1 MDVVFIDQ
9 NKWIDLARV
18 RAGKGES
25 AAICSLYDELNS
37 AVAGGQVLFP
47 LTVSHIL
54 ETSKRNE
61 PHSRAHLANVQ
72 ATFSKGYVFRSRK
85 ARLLMEMRCA
95 LKRLFGEPPIE
106 LPQHWAV
113 AHGFM
118 QAYEP
123 FDEMFASPSEVQR
136 SRFLNLHIDPMD
148 QLYDY
153 LANQDDSA
161 RRSANSAFTSE
172 STALVHRLE
181 KRRQHWSVESKEVQ
195 RRAYAALLFLDHQ
208 GYIAHELE
216 SIGRSVDE
224 MKALGSS
231 AIVQFM
237 SDVPTL
243 AVEVELSIRL
253 ESQSRA
259 IHENDIRDMH
269 SFCSAIPYASRVI
282 AENTF
287 VTLARQSKLDSRYG
301 CILSTKLEELAGV
314 YK

>member
-25 AAICSLYDELNS
+25 AEIRSLYDELNI

-47 LTVSHIL
+47 LTVSHIV
-54 ETSKRNE
+54 ETVKRND
-61 PHSRAHLANVQ
+61 PTSRAHLAEVQ
-72 ATFSKGYVFRSRK
+72 ATFSKGYVFRSHK
-85 ARLLMEMRCA
+85 ARLLMEIRCA

-106 LPQHWAV
+106 MPQHWAIV
-113 AHGFM
+113 HGFM
-118 QAYEP
+118 QAYDP
-123 FDEMFASPSEVQR
+123 FDEMFALPSEIQR
-136 SRFLNLHIDPMD
+136 FRLLNLHIDPRD

-153 LANQDDSA
+153 LANQDDST
-161 RRSANSAFTSE
+161 RRTANSTFASD
-172 STALVHRLE
+172 STTVVRRIE
-181 KRRQHWSVESKEVQ
+181 ERRQRWSGESKDVQ
-195 RRAYAALLFLDHQ
+195 RRAYAALLFFDHQ
-208 GYIAHELE
+208 EYIISELE
-216 SIGRSVDE
+216 AIGRSVDE
-224 MKALGSS
+224 MKELGSS
-231 AIVQFM
+231 ALVQFM

-301 CILSTKLEELAGV
+301 CTLSTKLEELAGV